1 MKNVVFAKIVGF
13 RAGGRGEG
21 VKLLIY
27 NIKETAKLLSSK
39 IYILCYTITILL
51 LFIISGYRKN
61 NGFWLKLSEFGGRK
75 IFRSRIKESAKL
87 PSSMVY
93 SILESLDRVYFLDL
107 WESILGF

>member
-1 MKNVVFAKIVGF
+1 MYENFVFLLKLSDFV
-13 RAGGRGEG
+13 G
-21 VKLLIY
+21 VKLSIY
-27 NIKETAKLLSSK
+27 KIIKETAKLLSSK
-39 IYILCYTITILL
+39 HTIFYTIIILL

-75 IFRSRIKESAKL
+75 NFRSRIKESAKL

-93 SILESLDRVYFLDL
+93 SILESIDRVYFLDL